1 MLEEVEALIE
11 DFVREV
17 DGEAIKLYQSFAKG
31 KMLRA
36 KLVLKIAGKSKES
49 IKLAAVIEMIHAAS
63 LLHDD
68 VIDASDTR
76 RGVSSINALYGDKTA
91 IMLGDILYSKGFLEL
106 VSFKK
111 DIAEAISD
119 AVVKLSVGEM
129 MDVALSDDINFD
141 ADKYFEMIYKKTA
154 VLIEATSKSSA
165 ILSQKDSA
173 SFALYGKNLG
183 LAFQIIDDVLDIIM
197 SDEELGK
204 PALADFKEGKTTL
217 PFIYLFESLQDDD
230 REKLISFY
238 KKELTINNK
247 LWIKTKMRESGAV
260 FRCIEL
266 AKELGEE
273 ALGAIESYKNDDLE
287 RIITQMI
294 ERDF

>member
-11 DFVREV
+11 DFVQEV
-17 DGEAIKLYQSFAKG
+17 DAEAAKLYQSFAKG

-68 VIDASDTR
+68 VIDESDTR
-76 RGVSSINALYGDKTA
+76 RGVDSINALYGDKTA

-106 VSFKK
+106 VSYEKE
-111 DIAEAISD
+111 IAEAISD
-119 AVVKLSVGEM
+119 AVVQLSVGEM
-129 MDVALSDDINFD
+129 MDVTLSDSINYN

-154 VLIEATSKSSA
+154 VLIEATSKCSA
-165 ILSQKDSA
+165 ILSQKESVA
-173 SFALYGKNLG
+173 FALYGKNLG
-183 LAFQIIDDVLDIIM
+183 LAFQIIDDVLDITS

-217 PFIYLFESLQDDD
+217 PFIYLFESLQNDD
-230 REKLISFY
+230 RKKLISLY
-238 KKELTINNK
+238 KKELNVDNK

-273 ALGAIESYKNDDLE
+273 ALEAIKNYKNSDLE

-294 ERDF
+294 ERDY